1 MEEKAGKRMVITN
14 VGAWS
19 PEINAPIRVRMSDHN
34 SRNAINQGNK
44 GY

>member
-1 MEEKAGKRMVITN
+1 MEENVEKHIVITN

-19 PEINAPIRVRMSDHN
+19 PEINAPISVRMSDHN
-34 SRNAINQGNK
+34 LRNAINQCNK